1 MYVCM
6 YANATILGNT
16 IIGNNVIISADT
28 YLINEVIP
36 DNSIVFGKSPNIVIK
51 EKSEN
56 EIKDLTSNIWK
67 WNADS

>member
-1 MYVCM
+1 M